1 MKKFLL
7 LFLCTFL
14 VMVQVVHA
22 QVRTVSGT
30 VTEAGINQP
39 IPGATV
45 VVKGTSVGTVT
56 GIDGKFRLDIPQN
69 AKTLVFSFVGMKSVE
84 MAVSGSAINVAL
96 EPDVI
101 GIEEVIAVA
110 YGTAKKGSF
119 TGAATQIGS
128 EKIAARP
135 VTNITKAI
143 EGAVA
148 GVQVSA
154 GSGQPGS
161 GQSIRI
167 RGFGSVNASN
177 DPLYIVDGVPF
188 AGNINNINSDD
199 IETISILK
207 DAASTALYGNK
218 AANGVVLITTKKGAA
233 GRNTFNIKLTQG
245 FSERAIPEYDR
256 VDAYDYYPLMWEAYR
271 NQLYYVTSNKPT
283 LDVANQRASGLVTG
297 VNGIKF
303 MLGYNIFNVADN
315 AIVGVDGKIN
325 PDAKILQ
332 GYANDLDWYAP
343 IKRTGKRSDFNASYS
358 GGTKESDYFASL
370 GYTDEEGFMIGSDFK
385 RITARVNVN
394 VQPEKWLKTGLN
406 LSGTTSESN
415 ETDAGSSTG
424 YVNPF
429 FFARN
434 IGPIYPVYA
443 HNPATGDY
451 ILDAK
456 DEKIY
461 DLGNLSQFGIPARPA
476 GASVG
481 RHVVAETLL
490 NIRNAERSQLDGKTY
505 VEISFLDGFK
515 FTANFST
522 SLYNYRFNR
531 FDNKIVGDGSPAG
544 RGGKNSE
551 LTTTNTFNQ
560 LLTYNKSFGRHSMD
574 ALLAHESYAYKYKY
588 FYGFRQGLVVDGNI
602 ELINF
607 TTTNDLTSYVS
618 EYRSEGYFSRVNYNY
633 DNKYFVSGSF
643 RHDGS
648 SKFYKDVRWG
658 NFWSV
663 SAAWRLDK
671 ESFMQQIPF
680 IDLVKIRSSY
690 GQVGNDSG
698 IGNYAW
704 QALYGLDYNNAYEA
718 GALQNSLKSDE
729 LVWEQNAN
737 FDVALEFGLFKRLR
751 GTLEFFHRQSSNL
764 LFAVPKPLSSG
775 ITSRDENVGTL
786 YNMGIEADVSVDIVK
801 ANKFRWTLSAYAT
814 AFKNEFTKLPQA
826 EIITGTKKLMVGQSL
841 YDYWL
846 REWKGVNPDD
856 GRALYRANPTN
867 YATDKAAFDANPAST
882 GILDYKIAGTD
893 TLTFNSNKAKY
904 HYNGTAIPDVF
915 GSVTNEFR
923 YGNFDLQVMLTYQLG
938 GEVYDG
944 TYAALMDPG
953 NYGQSLHVDIL
964 KRWQKE
970 GDVAPVPRMDGNSTN
985 RTYFST
991 ASDRWLTDAS
1001 YLNIKSVTLSYNV
1014 PEALMKKIDMND
1026 LRLFVS
1032 GENLYLFSA
1041 RKGMSV
1047 QQSFDGVTSNTY
1059 TPTRIVSVGLNLTF

>member
-7 LFLCTFL
+7 TLCCIGL
-14 VMVQVVHA
+14 LAIQVLQA
-22 QVRTVSGT
+22 QVRQVSGT
-30 VTEAGINQP
+30 ITEAGNNQP

-56 GIDGKFRLDIPQN
+56 GVDGKYRLDVPQN
-69 AKTLVFSFVGMKSVE
+69 AKTLVFSFVGMKSAE
-84 MAVSGSAINVAL
+84 MAVSGSVLNVAL

-135 VTNITKAI
+135 VTNISKAI
-143 EGAVA
+143 EGAMS
-148 GVQVSA
+148 GVQVSS
-154 GSGQPGS
+154 GTGQPGS

-188 AGNINNINSDD
+188 SGNISNINSDD

-207 DAASTALYGNK
+207 DAASSALYGNK

-233 GRNTFNIKLTQG
+233 GRSTFNIKLTQG

-256 VDAYDYYPLMWEAYR
+256 VDAFDYYPLMWEAYR

-283 LDVANQRASGLVTG
+283 LEVANQRASGLVSG
-297 VNGIKF
+297 VNGIKY
-303 MLGYNIFNVADN
+303 MLGYNIFNVPDN

-325 PDAKILQ
+325 PDASILP
-332 GYANDLDWYAP
+332 GYTDDLDWYKP
-343 IKRTGKRSDFNASYS
+343 IKRTGKRSDFNVSYG

-370 GYTDEEGFMIGSDFK
+370 GYTNEEGFMIGSDFE
-385 RITARVNVN
+385 RITARINVN

-406 LSGTTSESN
+406 LSGTNSESN
-415 ETDAGSSTG
+415 ETDTGSSTG

-443 HNPATGDY
+443 HNPTTGDY
-451 ILDAK
+451 LLDANG
-456 DEKIY
+456 DKIY
-461 DLGNLSQFGIPARPA
+461 DLGNLSQYSIPARPA

-490 NIRNAERSQLDGKTY
+490 NVRNAERSQLDGKTY
-505 VEISFLDGFK
+505 VDISFLNGFK
-515 FTANFST
+515 FTANFAT
-522 SLYNYRFNR
+522 SLYNYRYNR

-560 LLTYNKSFGRHSMD
+560 LLTYNKSVGRHAFD

-588 FYGFRQGLVVDGNI
+588 LYGFRQGLVVDGNI

-607 TTTNDLTSYVS
+607 TTTNELTSYTS
-618 EYRSEGYFSRVNYNY
+618 EYHSEGYFSRVNYNF
-633 DNKYFVSGSF
+633 DNKYFASASF
-643 RHDGS
+643 RRDGS
-648 SKFYKDVRWG
+648 SKFFKDVRWG

-671 ESFMQQIPF
+671 ESFIQSLPF
-680 IDLVKIRSSY
+680 VDLLKIRTSY

-698 IGNYAW
+698 ISNYAW

-718 GALQNSLKSDE
+718 GALQNSLKSEE

-737 FDVALEFGLFKRLR
+737 FDVALEFGLLKRIR
-751 GTLEFFHRQSSNL
+751 GTVEFFHRQSSNL

-786 YNMGIEADVSVDIVK
+786 YNRGIEADISVDIIK
-801 ANKFRWTLSAYAT
+801 SNKFNWTLSAYAT

-826 EIITGTKKLMVGQSL
+826 EIISGTKKLMVGHSL

-867 YATDKAAFDANPAST
+867 YATDKAAFDANPTST

-893 TLTFNSNKAKY
+893 TLTFNTNKANY
-904 HYNGTAIPDVF
+904 HYAGSAIPDLF
-915 GSVTNEFR
+915 GSVTNEFS

-938 GEVYDG
+938 GQVYDG
-944 TYAALMDPG
+944 TYASLMDPG
-953 NYGQSLHVDIL
+953 NYGNAIHTDML

-970 GDVAPVPRMDGNSTN
+970 GDITDVPRMDGNSTN
-985 RTYFST
+985 RTYFSA

-1001 YLNIKSVTLSYNV
+1001 YLNIKSVTLSYNI
-1014 PEALMKKIDMND
+1014 PTSLMKKIDMSNC
-1026 LRLFVS
+1026 RLFAS
-1032 GENLYLFSA
+1032 GENLWLFSA

-1059 TPTRIVSVGLNLTF
+1059 TPTRIISFGLNLTF